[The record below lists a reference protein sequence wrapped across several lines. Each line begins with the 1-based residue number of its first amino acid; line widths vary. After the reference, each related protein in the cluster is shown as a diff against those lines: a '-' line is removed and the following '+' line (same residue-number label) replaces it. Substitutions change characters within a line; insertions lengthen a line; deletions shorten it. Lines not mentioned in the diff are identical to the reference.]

1 MAKRGEKPKKE
12 DKKLNKTVKTAKY
25 KDEKELKR
33 AEKETEKKLLAARLQ
48 GEIPRI
54 LALRKMGLSQTEI
67 AKQLGVSIG
76 TFKRYC
82 RDCPD
87 LQEVCACRA
96 YREEYVMASLFRA
109 FCSPIREEQLSE
121 KGKLK
126 FLEILLKA
134 GLLEIRKKLLELE
147 AELKKAGSLPAD
159 MSLTVNGISDDQL
172 SEVMHSLTRRGRR
185 DEKDFD
191 DRTGQSDF
199 AERYEIVDTHTIGGN
214 PS

>member
-1 MAKRGEKPKKE
+1 MSKKAEKPKKE
-12 DKKLNKTVKTAKY
+12 DKKPTKTTKKAKY

-33 AEKETEKKLLAARLQ
+33 AEKEAEKKLLFMRL
-48 GEIPRI
+48 ESETPRI

-67 AKQLGVSIG
+67 AKQLNVSIG
-76 TFKRYC
+76 TLKRFC
-82 RDCPD
+82 RESPD

-96 YREEYVMASLFRA
+96 YREEFVMASLFKA
-109 FCSPIREEQLSE
+109 FCSQRKEEQLSE

-134 GLLEIRKKLLELE
+134 GLLELRKKLLEIE
-147 AELKKAGSLPAD
+147 TELKKAGSLPAD

-199 AERYEIVDTHTIGGN
+199 KDHFEIIDAHTIGGD